1 MGKMGFFSEEY
12 EEQKN
17 LQDNEDI
24 QEIGEDSEV
33 HNTGDNEKNEFYE
46 NIMKIADNL
55 VKLAKESKTK
65 NVSKNELQSRMAQE
79 IANLI
84 SAKEMVN
91 SLQLDDIKK

>member
-1 MGKMGFFSEEY
+1 MGFFSEEY

-79 IANLI
+79 IANLF

>member
-1 MGKMGFFSEEY
+1 MGFFSEEY

-65 NVSKNELQSRMAQE
+65 NVSKNELQLRMAQE

>member
-1 MGKMGFFSEEY
+1 MGFFSEEY

-55 VKLAKESKTK
+55 VKLAKESKAK

>member
-1 MGKMGFFSEEY
+1 MGFFSEEY

-17 LQDNEDI
+17 LQDNGDI

-55 VKLAKESKTK
+55 VKIAKESKTK

>member
-1 MGKMGFFSEEY
+1 MGFFSEEY

-55 VKLAKESKTK
+55 VKLARESKTK

>member
-1 MGKMGFFSEEY
+1 MGFFSEEY

-84 SAKEMVN
+84 SVKEMVN

>member
-1 MGKMGFFSEEY
+1 MGFFSEEY

-55 VKLAKESKTK
+55 VELAKESKTK

-79 IANLI
+79 IENLI

>member
-1 MGKMGFFSEEY
+1 MGFFSEEY

-55 VKLAKESKTK
+55 VKIAKESKTK
-65 NVSKNELQSRMAQE
+65 NVSKNELQLRMAQE

-84 SAKEMVN
+84 SAKELVN

>member
-1 MGKMGFFSEEY
+1 MGFFSKEY

>member
-1 MGKMGFFSEEY
+1 MGFFSEEY

-79 IANLI
+79 IENLI

>member
-1 MGKMGFFSEEY
+1 MGFFSEEY

-46 NIMKIADNL
+46 DIMKIADNL
-55 VKLAKESKTK
+55 VKLARESKTK

>member
-1 MGKMGFFSEEY
+1 MGFFSEEY

-84 SAKEMVN
+84 SAKELVN

>member
-1 MGKMGFFSEEY
+1 MGFFSEKY

>member
-1 MGKMGFFSEEY
+1 MGFFSEEY

-91 SLQLDDIKK
+91 SLQLHDIKK

>member
-1 MGKMGFFSEEY
+1 MGFFSEEY

>member
-1 MGKMGFFSEEY
+1 MGFFSEEY

-55 VKLAKESKTK
+55 VKIAKESKTK

>member
-1 MGKMGFFSEEY
+1 MGFFSEEY

-55 VKLAKESKTK
+55 VKLAKESITK

>member
-1 MGKMGFFSEEY
+1 MGFFSEEY

-55 VKLAKESKTK
+55 VKIAKESKTK
-65 NVSKNELQSRMAQE
+65 NVSKNELQLRMAQE

>member
-1 MGKMGFFSEEY
+1 MGFFSEKY

-65 NVSKNELQSRMAQE
+65 NVSKMNFNQEWLKKLQ
-79 IANLI
+79 I
-84 SAKEMVN
+84 
-91 SLQLDDIKK
+91 

>member
-1 MGKMGFFSEEY
+1 MGFFSEEY
-12 EEQKN
+12 EDQKN

-91 SLQLDDIKK
+91 WLQLDDIKK

>member
-1 MGKMGFFSEEY
+1 MGFFSEEY

-33 HNTGDNEKNEFYE
+33 HNTGDIEKNEFYE

>member
-1 MGKMGFFSEEY
+1 
-12 EEQKN
+12 
-17 LQDNEDI
+17 
-24 QEIGEDSEV
+24 
-33 HNTGDNEKNEFYE
+33 
-46 NIMKIADNL
+46 MKIADNL

>member
-1 MGKMGFFSEEY
+1 MGFFSEEY

-91 SLQLDDIKK
+91 SLQIDDIKK

>member
-1 MGKMGFFSEEY
+1 MGFFSEEY

-84 SAKEMVN
+84 STKEMVN

>member
-1 MGKMGFFSEEY
+1 MGFFSEEY

-17 LQDNEDI
+17 LQENEDI

>member
-1 MGKMGFFSEEY
+1 MGFFSEEY
-12 EEQKN
+12 EDQKN

-46 NIMKIADNL
+46 DIMKIADNL

>member
-1 MGKMGFFSEEY
+1 MKS
-12 EEQKN
+12 KKI

>member
-1 MGKMGFFSEEY
+1 MGLFSEEY

>member
-1 MGKMGFFSEEY
+1 MGFFSEEY

-17 LQDNEDI
+17 LQDNGDI

>member
-1 MGKMGFFSEEY
+1 MGFFSEEY
-12 EEQKN
+12 EDQKN

>member
-1 MGKMGFFSEEY
+1 MGFFSEEY

-65 NVSKNELQSRMAQE
+65 NVSKNELQSRMVQE

>member
-1 MGKMGFFSEEY
+1 MKS
-12 EEQKN
+12 KKI

-65 NVSKNELQSRMAQE
+65 NVSKNEPQSRMAQE

>member
-1 MGKMGFFSEEY
+1 MGFFSEEY

-17 LQDNEDI
+17 LQDNENI

-55 VKLAKESKTK
+55 VKIAKESKTK

>member
-1 MGKMGFFSEEY
+1 MGFFSEEY

-17 LQDNEDI
+17 LQGNEDI

-46 NIMKIADNL
+46 NIMKIVDNL

>member
-1 MGKMGFFSEEY
+1 MGFFSEEY

-55 VKLAKESKTK
+55 VKLDKESKTK

>member
-1 MGKMGFFSEEY
+1 MGFFSEEY

-55 VKLAKESKTK
+55 VKLAK
-65 NVSKNELQSRMAQE
+65 
-79 IANLI
+79 
-84 SAKEMVN
+84 
-91 SLQLDDIKK
+91 

>member
-1 MGKMGFFSEEY
+1 MGFFSEEY

-65 NVSKNELQSRMAQE
+65 NVSKNELQSRMVQE

-84 SAKEMVN
+84 SAEEMVN

>member
-1 MGKMGFFSEEY
+1 MGFFSEEY

-33 HNTGDNEKNEFYE
+33 HNTGNNKKNEFYE